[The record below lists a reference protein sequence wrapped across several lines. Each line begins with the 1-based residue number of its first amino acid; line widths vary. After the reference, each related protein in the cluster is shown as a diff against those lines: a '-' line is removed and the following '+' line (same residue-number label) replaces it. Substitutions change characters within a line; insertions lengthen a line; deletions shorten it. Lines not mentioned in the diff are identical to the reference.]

1 MLDVITKFIDWIKQ
15 AFSIITNLPSMLTGL
30 VNSFSNVLAFLPN
43 GLGTIILGFFVFAIA
58 FAVILAIVKLVTNL
72 L

>member
-15 AFSIITNLPSMLTGL
+15 AFSIITGVPSMLTGL
-30 VNSFSNVLAFLPN
+30 ISSFGDVLAFLPN
-43 GLGTIILGFFVFAIA
+43 GLGTIIIGFFIFAVA
-58 FAVILAIVKLVTNL
+58 FAVIMAIVKLVTNL